1 MTEHIEANFEAQGSH
16 SEISAGSMLRQAR
29 EAAGLNIDALAV
41 SLKVP
46 VKKLEAL
53 ESDQFDLLPDTV
65 FIRALAACVCRALKI
80 DSVAILELL
89 PQTAPINLKTDKSGI
104 NAPFRT
110 PGSRLSVVV
119 GSLFSKPFVLMI
131 LILLIGVCAMVF
143 FPLAQQLGIA
153 DFFRSDSSIT
163 IFSGANSSV
172 RPTNEEVSVIANAAA
187 PAPVHT
193 VSIASLDSA
202 STEKSISASYPAS
215 APISETNLLP
225 ATSADSGAVV
235 GLVVFTARGPSWI
248 EVVDSL
254 GAVQLRK
261 TMVSGEVAAA
271 SGIPPL
277 AVVVGRADT
286 TDVQV
291 RGKPVDLVRIAKD
304 NVARF
309 EVK

>member
-16 SEISAGSMLRQAR
+16 SEISVGSMLRQAR

-143 FPLAQQLGIA
+143 FPLVQQLGIA
-153 DFFRSDSSIT
+153 DFFRSNSSIT
-163 IFSGANSSV
+163 IFSGANSLV
-172 RPTNEEVSVIANAAA
+172 RPTNEEVSVIANAAV

-193 VSIASLDSA
+193 VSIASLDSG
-202 STEKSISASYPAS
+202 STEKPISASYPAS
-215 APISETNLLP
+215 APISETNLLL

-235 GLVVFTARGPSWI
+235 GLVVFIARGPSWI

>member
-1 MTEHIEANFEAQGSH
+1 MTEHIEANVEAQDSH
-16 SEISAGSMLRQAR
+16 SGISAGMMLRQAR
-29 EAAGLNIDALAV
+29 ETAGLNIDALAV
-41 SLKVP
+41 TLKVP

-89 PQTAPINLKTDKSGI
+89 PQTAPINLKADKSGI

-110 PGSRLSVVV
+110 SGSKVSLVV
-119 GSLFSKPFVLMI
+119 SNLLSKPFVLMI
-131 LILLIGVCAMVF
+131 LILLVGVCAMVF
-143 FPLAQQLGIA
+143 FPLVQQLGIA
-153 DFFRSDSSIT
+153 NFLKSDSSIA
-163 IFSGANSSV
+163 ISSSANSLVVSTSEEISV
-172 RPTNEEVSVIANAAA
+172 TANAAVS
-187 PAPVHT
+187 APVHA
-193 VSIASLDSA
+193 VSTSSSA
-202 STEKSISASYPAS
+202 SALTEKSVTVSYAAS
-215 APISETNLLP
+215 APVFEKNVLP
-225 ATSADSGAVV
+225 AVSANSGAVA

-248 EVVDSL
+248 EVLDSL
-254 GAVQLRK
+254 GVVQLRK

-277 AVVVGRADT
+277 MVVVGRADT
-286 TDVQV
+286 VDVQV

>member
-1 MTEHIEANFEAQGSH
+1 MTEHIEANFEVQDSH
-16 SEISAGSMLRQAR
+16 SGISAGMMLRQAR
-29 EAAGLNIDALAV
+29 EAAGLSVYALAIT
-41 SLKVP
+41 LKVP

-110 PGSRLSVVV
+110 SGSRVDIVVWN
-119 GSLFSKPFVLMI
+119 LLSKPFVLMI

-143 FPLAQQLGIA
+143 FPLVQQLSIA
-153 DFFRSDSSIT
+153 DFFKSDSSIA
-163 IFSGANSSV
+163 ISSSANSLVVS
-172 RPTNEEVSVIANAAA
+172 TNEVISVTENAAVS
-187 PAPVHT
+187 APVRA
-193 VSIASLDSA
+193 VSTSSLTSA
-202 STEKSISASYPAS
+202 LIDKSVSASYSAS
-215 APISETNLLP
+215 APVSETNLLP
-225 ATSADSGAVV
+225 AISADSGAMA
-235 GLVVFTARGPSWI
+235 GLVVFTARGPSWV
-248 EVVDSL
+248 EVLDSL

-261 TMVSGEVAAA
+261 TMVTGEVATA

-277 AVVVGRADT
+277 TVVVGRADT

-291 RGKPVDLVRIAKD
+291 RGKPIDLVRIAKD